1 MTFLAKGEKCE
12 LIALATEMGEE
23 PSPDMNIMGL
33 KALITGSQSY
43 EEEFVKGM
51 LDTII
56 SSRKE
61 EAEKEERKFQLEK
74 MRIEAG
80 MATPNGNLVDERQVH
95 YNSRIEMSK
104 AMPKFDAKESDT
116 VLYMS
121 LFERQAKRLKI
132 DTSDWVSC
140 LIPLMP
146 TEMVELIARVPEE
159 EFFNFEYIKGILMK
173 KFKLNAEG
181 FRQKFVQHQRTP
193 EKSWKDFVYEVT
205 NYFQGWI
212 NDLNIT
218 DFDGLK
224 FLFIT
229 DQVKKRVPQEVRDH
243 FVDVWGTIAK
253 PQDLADKLDGYE
265 CVRKTNR
272 KPANLNPKVQQQGNV
287 RSNTYSRDNG
297 DHNVNQKPM
306 KQEKGFPR
314 SQYDRKDRP
323 KFTCYSC
330 GGEGHVKKFCP
341 KLVKTNSD
349 QDSRRKANVLRTV
362 VDQERVTKETAVV
375 AEVMSHVRSSVHQGL
390 RGYL

>member
-1 MTFLAKGEKCE
+1 MSFLVKEEKCY
-12 LIALATEMGEE
+12 LMALATEMGEE
-23 PSPDMNIMGL
+23 PRPDMNIMGL

-61 EAEKEERKFQLEK
+61 EAEKEEKEFQLEK

-80 MATPNGNLVDERQVH
+80 MATPNGNLADERQVH
-95 YNSRIEMSK
+95 NNSRFEMSK
-104 AMPKFDAKESDT
+104 AMPKFDAKEGDI
-116 VLYMS
+116 VLCMS

-132 DTSDWVSC
+132 DPSDWVSC
-140 LIPLMP
+140 LILLMP
-146 TEMVELIARVPEE
+146 TEIVKLIVRVSEE

-173 KFKLNAEG
+173 KFNLNAEG
-181 FRQKFVQHQRTP
+181 FRQKFVQQQRTS
-193 EKSWKDFVYEVT
+193 EKSRKDFVYEVT

-218 DFDGLK
+218 YFDGSK
-224 FLFIT
+224 KLFIT

-272 KPANLNPKVQQQGNV
+272 KPSNLNHKVQQQGNV

-297 DHNVNQKPM
+297 DHKVNQKPM
-306 KQEKGFPR
+306 KQE
-314 SQYDRKDRP
+314 
-323 KFTCYSC
+323 
-330 GGEGHVKKFCP
+330 
-341 KLVKTNSD
+341 
-349 QDSRRKANVLRTV
+349 
-362 VDQERVTKETAVV
+362 
-375 AEVMSHVRSSVHQGL
+375 
-390 RGYL
+390 

>member
-1 MTFLAKGEKCE
+1 
-12 LIALATEMGEE
+12 
-23 PSPDMNIMGL
+23 
-33 KALITGSQSY
+33 
-43 EEEFVKGM
+43 
-51 LDTII
+51 
-56 SSRKE
+56 
-61 EAEKEERKFQLEK
+61 
-74 MRIEAG
+74 
-80 MATPNGNLVDERQVH
+80 
-95 YNSRIEMSK
+95 MSK
-104 AMPKFDAKESDT
+104 AMPKFDAKEGDI

-132 DTSDWVSC
+132 DPSDWVSC

-146 TEMVELIARVPEE
+146 TEIVELIARVPEE

-181 FRQKFVQHQRTP
+181 FRQKLVQHQRTP
-193 EKSWKDFVYEVT
+193 EKSWKDFVYGVT

-224 FLFIT
+224 NLFIT
-229 DQVKKRVPQEVRDH
+229 DQVKKRVPQKVRDH

-314 SQYDRKDRP
+314 SQYDKKIRP
-323 KFTCYSC
+323 KFTCYSY

-349 QDSRRKANVLRTV
+349 QDSRRRMFLE
-362 VDQERVTKETAVV
+362 Q
-375 AEVMSHVRSSVHQGL
+375 L
-390 RGYL
+390 